1 MQRLVEAWAA
11 GTPHVNTKALMAG
24 TGCTSPAN
32 LFTGKHSPWRDYL
45 EKVPGTRAWQLKL
58 TPLDRVIVDDSDTR
72 SAAIEAV
79 TEDV

>member
-1 MQRLVEAWAA
+1 LVEAWAA

-45 EKVPGTRAWQLKL
+45 ERVPGTRAWQLKL
-58 TPLDRVIVDDSDTR
+58 ISADAVIVDDSDTR
-72 SAAIEAV
+72 SAEAEAV
-79 TEDV
+79 TDVV